1 MHRRTI
7 LRSAA
12 ALAALPRPSIAQGA
26 AKTIRFVPYVNLT
39 NLDPVW
45 TVTGASMTHGYLV
58 YDMLYGIDEHFE
70 PRPQMCAGHDLSSDK
85 LTWTFTLRD
94 GLLFHDNEKVRAI
107 DCTASLTRWMVK
119 DPFGQALSAV
129 LDEIQPLD
137 DKRFH
142 IRLKKP
148 FPQMLFGLGSR
159 PCFMMP
165 ERMAKTPA
173 SVQIKESIG
182 SGPFRFEPS
191 EWVSGASAAWTK
203 FDKYQPRNEPP
214 STLAGGKIA
223 HIDRVEWVIQPDAA
237 TAASA
242 LRTGELDWL
251 EWPLT
256 DLIPMLKQ
264 SNGVR
269 VKAINWPHLCVLAF
283 NHLYPPFDNP
293 KLLRALLPAI
303 DQRAFVQAIVGDQM
317 DLARVP
323 NGFFTEG
330 TPMANKAGLEI
341 LSGPRDLGLAKKLVA
356 ESGYKG
362 EPILLMSPTDSAPF
376 AQLAQVARGL
386 FTELGLNVDFREMDF
401 GSLMTRRVNQAEPDK
416 GGWNCVSQ
424 IWTVLNSSNPGNAY
438 GMRSNGRGAAFGW
451 PSDPTLESLRA
462 AWLDAPDHASQYAL
476 AEQIQ
481 RRGFETVPE
490 IPLGQVTMPTAFRAN
505 VTDIVKTPYPAFWGL
520 KKGT

>member
-1 MHRRTI
+1 MHRRTV

-12 ALAALPRPSIAQGA
+12 AIAALPRPSIAQGA

-203 FDKYQPRNEPP
+203 FDKYQPRSDHTSQKN
-214 STLAGGKIA
+214 K
-223 HIDRVEWVIQPDAA
+223 
-237 TAASA
+237 SA
-242 LRTGELDWL
+242 
-251 EWPLT
+251 
-256 DLIPMLKQ
+256 
-264 SNGVR
+264 
-269 VKAINWPHLCVLAF
+269 
-283 NHLYPPFDNP
+283 
-293 KLLRALLPAI
+293 
-303 DQRAFVQAIVGDQM
+303 
-317 DLARVP
+317 
-323 NGFFTEG
+323 
-330 TPMANKAGLEI
+330 
-341 LSGPRDLGLAKKLVA
+341 
-356 ESGYKG
+356 
-362 EPILLMSPTDSAPF
+362 
-376 AQLAQVARGL
+376 
-386 FTELGLNVDFREMDF
+386 
-401 GSLMTRRVNQAEPDK
+401 
-416 GGWNCVSQ
+416 
-424 IWTVLNSSNPGNAY
+424 
-438 GMRSNGRGAAFGW
+438 
-451 PSDPTLESLRA
+451 
-462 AWLDAPDHASQYAL
+462 
-476 AEQIQ
+476 
-481 RRGFETVPE
+481 
-490 IPLGQVTMPTAFRAN
+490 
-505 VTDIVKTPYPAFWGL
+505 
-520 KKGT
+520 